1 MQSLAKETIKPNLPF
16 ECSAQLIEIVPL
28 IMRRIRGE
36 MRSRTLGGLT
46 VPQFRALSYIY
57 RNPRTSLSDLAMHLG
72 LTPPSTSKLVQKL
85 VIQKAIVRR
94 VANDR
99 RRVCLSLTE
108 QGTTALNQSRLET
121 QQQLEK
127 SLNELKT
134 EEIMT
139 VLNALKFLQ
148 SAFKEGGTDVN
159 IP

>member
-1 MQSLAKETIKPNLPF
+1 MQSLAKETIKSSSPF

-46 VPQFRALSYIY
+46 IPQFRTLSFIY
-57 RNPRTSLSDLAMHLG
+57 RNPRSSLSDLAAHLG

-85 VIQKAIVRR
+85 VIKKAIVRR

-127 SLNELKT
+127 SLNELNS